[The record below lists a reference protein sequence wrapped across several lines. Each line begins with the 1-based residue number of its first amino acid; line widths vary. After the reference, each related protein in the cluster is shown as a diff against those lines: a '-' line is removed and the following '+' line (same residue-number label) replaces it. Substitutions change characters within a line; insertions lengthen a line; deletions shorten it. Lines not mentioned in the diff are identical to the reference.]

1 MPDDNAF
8 ARGFVELLRT
18 TGFPARFTGEQ
29 ILQQTHM
36 VVTALADAVTG
47 ALGNQLT
54 LADLA
59 AEGGR
64 SGGGPENAA
73 QGGRTGGGGPHHWE
87 LLYRFSLESGA
98 DTVRTTNNFLHPLR

>member
-47 ALGNQLT
+47 ALGNRLT
-54 LADLA
+54 QADL
-59 AEGGR
+59 
-64 SGGGPENAA
+64 AA
-73 QGGRTGGGGPHHWE
+73 QGGRTGGGGPHHWD

-98 DTVRTTNNFLHPLR
+98 ETVRITNDFLHPNLTR